1 MLEAKRDAN
10 GVEKLYTPITG
21 REVKFVGSGDMETS

>member
-1 MLEAKRDAN
+1 MLEHKVDAN

-21 REVKFVGSGDMETS
+21 EEVRFVDSGDIATA